1 MALTTE
7 SGLVLTDGLDNF
19 NTPVMSPMGMMPPPV
34 QLPDATTNLAD
45 DDYIKGQIRE
55 HLVGLIEEGRRQ
67 RQPLEEEWRAI
78 DRMEMLMHD
87 SSQMYFGR
95 HNAYLPVFMR
105 IVRSLVAQLRRGL
118 FPSDEYMDVADR
130 LTGDPQRAF
139 PTKAYV
145 QWELESNA
153 RVRMQAAPMLGQLV
167 KQGQTVWKRWY
178 NREVHYQGKMV
189 QGPFGPQ
196 LSYGPTYREGLRVK
210 PISIFN
216 FYMWPTTAG
225 SIHEAEWVWED
236 IDVPL
241 SQIQYLIEKGVLK
254 GNRAA
259 MDAPEPDTHQLQAS
273 EVHQNLYGI
282 AAPQQG
288 TLQGNHLA
296 AVRTLTH
303 AWGKLKLPRHM
314 LLPNEDP
321 DCPYPVRIVMAGQV
335 PVYVTRNPFLD
346 QMPPYDCLSTNTR
359 PGFIYGYGDGK
370 AAQAVQSL
378 TNDCFNQLMD
388 VQAYCN
394 NPVLKYNPTLCP
406 FPLPALYP
414 GVPMPTL
421 DINQG
426 MAFERPPHQMVDYG
440 QGMVSFLRGLEE
452 DLAGAPPQSQGNSS
466 RQAKTATQ
474 AQILQYNSMTPLQ
487 DRVEEIENGMLVPT
501 AKAAWMLGQQYR
513 DATIFA
519 IVSGASVKVTP
530 ADLVIDAEFRWLAS
544 SQAIAQAQRM
554 QQMTQILQVAVNPAV
569 LQLLM
574 GQGYIVDPAPLIARM
589 YGAAGLRGYDS
600 FIRRMGP
607 PMAPGM
613 PVPPEMMA
621 AQAQAFQGA
630 AGMMDRQA
638 PGDRARS
645 ATEQAGAGP
654 QGGRPDAMPGEANEF
669 MAVRQQA
676 DDLAGSYGGMNGN
689 F

>member
-7 SGLVLTDGLDNF
+7 SGLVLNQGLDNF
-19 NTPVMSPMGMMPPPV
+19 NQPVETPLGMVPPAV
-34 QLPDATTNLAD
+34 QLPDATTNLAND
-45 DDYIKGQIRE
+45 PLILGQIRE
-55 HLVGLIEEGRRQ
+55 YLVGLIDEGRRQ
-67 RQPLEEEWRAI
+67 RGPLEEEWRAI

-105 IVRSLVAQLRRGL
+105 IKRSQRTQLRRGL
-118 FPSDEYMDVADR
+118 FPSDEYMDVMDR
-130 LTGDPQRAF
+130 MTGDPQRAV

-153 RVRMQAAPMLGQLV
+153 KIRMQAAPMLGQLV
-167 KQGQTVWKRWY
+167 AQGNTVWKRWY
-178 NREVHYQGKMV
+178 NREVHYQGGMKM
-189 QGPFGPQ
+189 GPYGPQ
-196 LSYGPTYREGLRVK
+196 LTYGPTFREGLRVK

-225 SIHEAEWVWED
+225 SIHEAKVVWED

-241 SQIQYLIEKGVLK
+241 SEIAYLIAKGIFVG
-254 GNRAA
+254 GNAA
-259 MDAPEPDTHQLQAS
+259 LDSPEPDTHQIQAA

-282 AAPQQG
+282 QAPQQG

-303 AWGKLKLPRHM
+303 VWTTLKLPSHI

-321 DCPYPVRIVMAGQV
+321 DCSYSVRIVMAGQV

-346 QMPPYDCLSTNTR
+346 QQPPYDCLSTNTR

-370 AAQAVQSL
+370 AAKSVQSL
-378 TNDCFNQLMD
+378 TNDAFNQLMD

-421 DINQG
+421 DINAG

-440 QGMVSFLRGLEE
+440 QGMVAFLRGLEE
-452 DLAGAPPQSQGNSS
+452 DLAGAPPQSQGSSS

-487 DRVEEIENGMLVPT
+487 DQVEEIENGMLVPT

-513 DATIFA
+513 DSTVFA
-519 IVSGASVKVTP
+519 IVSGSSVRVTP
-530 ADLVIDAEFRWLAS
+530 ADLAIDAEFRWLAS
-544 SQAIAQAQRM
+544 SQAIAQAQRI
-554 QQMTQILQVAVNPAV
+554 QQMQLILQTAVNPAV

-574 GQGYIVDPAPLIARM
+574 AQGNIVDPAPLMARM
-589 YGAAGLRGYDS
+589 YGAAGLRGFDS
-600 FIRRMGP
+600 FIRKVGSP
-607 PMAPGM
+607 IAPGM
-613 PVPPEMMA
+613 PIPPEMLA
-621 AQAQAFQGA
+621 AQQQAFQQ
-630 AGMMDRQA
+630 AGGQMDRQD
-638 PGDRARS
+638 GGRARS
-645 ATEQAGAGP
+645 ATEQAGGGP
-654 QGGRPDAMPGEANEF
+654 GEGGRYDAMPGEANEF
-669 MAVRQQA
+669 MDVRNGA
-676 DDLAGSYGGMNGN
+676 DETAGRFGSQNGN